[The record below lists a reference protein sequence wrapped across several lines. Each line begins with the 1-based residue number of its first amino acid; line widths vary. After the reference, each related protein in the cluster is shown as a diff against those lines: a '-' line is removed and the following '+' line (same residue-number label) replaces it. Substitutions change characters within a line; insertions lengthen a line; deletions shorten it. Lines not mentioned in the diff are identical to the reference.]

1 MSEEIKEV
9 MAALDQNLKNLEGA
23 EEINMKDVKTLLIE
37 VFGVIKDLFERFQ
50 FVFIKTEQIKDIE
63 KATEEGKE
71 YREKM
76 DNNDIKR
83 LYL

>member
-50 FVFIKTEQIKDIE
+50 FVFVKTEQIKEIE

>member
-9 MAALDQNLKNLEGA
+9 MEGLDNNLKNLEEA
-23 EEINMKDVKTLLIE
+23 EEISMGDIKYLLTQL
-37 VFGVIKDLFERFQ
+37 FGVIKDLFERFE
-50 FVFIKTEQIKDIE
+50 FVFVKTEQIKEIE
-63 KATEEGKE
+63 KATEESKE

>member
-1 MSEEIKEV
+1 MEG
-9 MAALDQNLKNLEGA
+9 LDNNLKNLEEA
-23 EEINMKDVKTLLIE
+23 EEIGMGDVKYLLAQL
-37 VFGVIKDLFERFQ
+37 FGVMKDLFERFE
-50 FVFIKTEQIKDIE
+50 FVFIKTEQIKEIE